1 MTTPIIEPPA
11 VPAAPAAPVVP
22 QAPAAVVPTEPTKP
36 AEPPKVNPWDDPEAA
51 KAEIT
56 KLRQENGA
64 ARTNAKAQAAEEARN
79 EFAQSIAKALGLS
92 KDAEPADPAKL
103 TEQLAA
109 SSAAARAAQVE
120 LAVFRAAGSTADPSA
135 LLDSTSFL
143 ATLKD
148 IDPSDSAAITAA
160 ITAAVESN
168 PRLGAASGSR
178 LPAPNPAQG
187 SSASGP
193 VAPSQLSDA
202 DVKRMYAQKDYDGI
216 AKAQAEGRLSKLMGA
231 YPSSPRKRESS

>member
-1 MTTPIIEPPA
+1 MTVPIIEPVV

-22 QAPAAVVPTEPTKP
+22 QAPAAAAP
-36 AEPPKVNPWDDPEAA
+36 AEPAKPVEPAKVNNPWDDPEAA

-103 TEQLAA
+103 TEQLTA
-109 SSAAARAAQVE
+109 SSAEARAARVE
-120 LAVFRAAGSTADPSA
+120 LAVFRAAGSIADPVA
-135 LLDSTSFL
+135 LLDSKTFL
-143 ATLKD
+143 ASVKD
-148 IDPSDSAAITAA
+148 IDPTDGAALQAAIA
-160 ITAAVESN
+160 AAVESN
-168 PRLGAASGSR
+168 PRLGSASPSR

-187 SSASGP
+187 SSGSGP
-193 VAPSQLSDA
+193 VAPQQLSKA
-202 DVKRMYAQKDYDGI
+202 DVSRMYAEKDYDGI
-216 AKAQAEGRLSKLMGA
+216 AKAQAEGRLSNLMGA
-231 YPSSPRKRESS
+231 